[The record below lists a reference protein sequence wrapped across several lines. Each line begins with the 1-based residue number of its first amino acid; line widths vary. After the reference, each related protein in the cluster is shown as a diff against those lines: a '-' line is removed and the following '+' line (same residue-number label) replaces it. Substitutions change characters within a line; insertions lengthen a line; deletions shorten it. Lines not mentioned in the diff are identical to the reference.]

1 MKKAV
6 PAAFRPLSFQILQE
20 NVLNKSKLK
29 SDWDSAI
36 ISLQLR

>member
-6 PAAFRPLSFQILQE
+6 PAAFRPPFQILLE
-20 NVLNKSKLK
+20 NFLNKSKLK